1 MKFTKLLV
9 LGVLALCGANSA
21 WAVDGNVWTKP
32 TLPAV
37 TEFVSYQEVTATDDG
52 AEIYLYNVGA
62 HLFFTD
68 GNNWGTRA
76 SLLFNQSGNGD
87 GATSTMEAVGNKV
100 WFLRSDNT
108 KSEGV
113 VELKSY
119 VRSQSTIKSTFADNA
134 ASIWTDNNGGANH
147 FWQVVPA
154 EDGYYIKNADIE
166 PTLVLGWKGSYSDTR
181 LYLIDPA
188 AEGVGAVWKMVAPAV
203 YEAWAAQDDVKN
215 FIGKNDIYNAAMA
228 LKETL
233 DKAEAIEAKVAD
245 QIAVYNNTASTK
257 DELTAANT
265 AAQEAILERE
275 KEIAA
280 GDLNSATGQNPK
292 SASAF
297 IANPNFDEGSNAGW
311 KGTAPNMS
319 GDGNHKAANVAE
331 VYNNT
336 FDTYQDIAGL
346 PAGVYSLSVQAGHRG
361 SYTDYTTGSNA
372 DALPYLYVVAGDST
386 KANFSNLWSAMN
398 TESYVTKVGDKT
410 YFGTPNAEGNQK
422 VGDVTYYIP
431 NNPST
436 FRLYAEDGYYKS
448 LLFFELNGTQ
458 ARIGVKKN
466 VKATDTDWAM
476 FDSFDLQ
483 YYGAGADAYQAW
495 SDAMLKQYAIT
506 APQDGSLFT
515 QSYYDALA
523 AATVGKTAA
532 SKAEAEANI
541 AAAEAA
547 LAVVKENASL
557 WNQWAAKVDEGY
569 KMVNDNMSAVT
580 SGTVDVTIAQAL
592 LMYVASDASMGII
605 GKAVEIKEKKALTNE
620 ELVAEIATVQ
630 QLIKNFDNALK
641 NQIKAGDDVT
651 KYLKNPAFDDGA
663 GAESGWTGWHKTT
676 NSMPTT
682 GGTTDNKTAEAWSAK
697 EFDLYQVVEDAPVGV
712 YEISVQGFYRYG
724 RDDNAYNIYK
734 SQEIEYVKP
743 GSAPVYVYMN
753 DKKTPFKNIYDEE
766 SPGQDFYVSMANT
779 AEDGTPLAGAN
790 GIYQWKAIPY
800 SVQNYPADA
809 PTMFFP
815 NGMASAAVAFSAGM
829 YTQKATSLVAKQGDV
844 LRLGVK
850 GSTQQPGQSD
860 CWVIWDN
867 FKLTYKG
874 KSAEDVKPVLQEAI
888 QDAKNMLKDPETQ
901 EEKPIGK
908 DAYEQLMAAIAS
920 AEAALAS
927 NDGAKMFDELAALVS
942 VNVDASAAKFAALKS
957 AYLKFEDAVNTAEAA
972 DASEK
977 PADATIAAAWALH
990 DEVMEGMENRTMT
1003 DADADAKM
1011 KEMEEMT
1018 VKLLIPATFD
1028 IASDAQ
1034 PANATFYVTNPKY
1047 ADNADTGWTGGA
1059 AVANHEAEMF
1069 NKDFDYYQ
1077 DIENVKP
1084 GTYRLSIQGFYRAG
1098 SSLNDYKLF
1107 TEMPDSANNA
1117 FLYAVT
1123 ANGTSSAPLK
1133 RLASCAI
1140 QQTAGEAIPADWAA
1154 AKTDTIFNA
1163 NGEKV
1168 DTILTHTVVVNRMS
1182 TAEQVFAKEDAA
1194 ENYSGTSVVV
1204 KVGDDGKL
1212 RIGVKKQAR
1221 IESEW
1226 TIWTNWQLTYYGANS
1241 TLVAD
1246 GDASGI
1252 NETRGAAVVKAE
1264 YFTIGGAQV
1273 SKPGK
1278 GVAIVKQ
1285 TLSDGTVKI
1294 QKVIIK

>member
-1 MKFTKLLV
+1 MKFTKLLIM
-9 LGVLALCGANSA
+9 GVLALCGANSA

-32 TLPAV
+32 AFPSV
-37 TEFVSYQEVTATDDG
+37 PEVTTFTTYEAG
-52 AEIYLYNVGA
+52 KEVYLYNVA
-62 HLFFTD
+62 THLFYT
-68 GNNWGTRA
+68 GGTNWGTRA
-76 SLLFNQSGNGD
+76 SLVSATNGD
-87 GATSTMEAVGNKV
+87 GSGATAGEAVKGAPVTFTVTDASTQRGTDKGV
-100 WFLRSDNT
+100 
-108 KSEGV
+108 EGC

-119 VRSQSTIKSTFADNA
+119 VWKFSENRSTFAGAWDD
-134 ASIWTDNNGGANH
+134 IWVDNNTRDDR
-147 FWQVVPA
+147 FWVVKTVGDSYRIHNVNTLP
-154 EDGYYIKNADIE
+154 DKCIGWNATD
-166 PTLVLGWKGSYSDTR
+166 LK
-181 LYLIDPA
+181 LYLIDA
-188 AEGVGAVWKMVAPAV
+188 DAEGAAWKMVEADTYTAWEASLPEDLLTQLKSWLTAV
-203 YEAWAAQDDVKN
+203 DT
-215 FIGKNDIYNAAMA
+215 YNAAQT

-233 DKAEAIEAKVAD
+233 DKAEAMEAKVAD

-257 DELTAANT
+257 DQLTAANSAALT
-265 AAQEAILERE
+265 AIAERE
-275 KEIAA
+275 KEIAE
-280 GDLNSATGQNPK
+280 QNMNN
-292 SASAF
+292 ASAENPIDLTSF
-297 IANPNFDEGSNAGW
+297 IVNASYDVSKSDGWSGSVPSGYSY
-311 KGTAPNMS
+311 TAPEQYEGTTSTNP
-319 GDGNHKAANVAE
+319 
-331 VYNNT
+331 
-336 FDTYQDIAGL
+336 FDQYQDIKGL
-346 PAGVYSLSVQAGHRG
+346 NNGVYAVGVQGYAREC
-361 SYTDYTTGSNA
+361 STA
-372 DALPYLYVVAGDST
+372 DA
-386 KANFSNLWSAMN
+386 
-398 TESYVTKVGDKT
+398 
-410 YFGTPNAEGNQK
+410 
-422 VGDVTYYIP
+422 
-431 NNPST
+431 
-436 FRLYAEDGYYKS
+436 YKQW
-448 LLFFELNGTQ
+448 LNGTKNVGTVYATSDDDTQSVPLANIFEGSTSEKFGVGTEYGPDGTDKAGQSNYVPNNMQ
-458 ARIGVKKN
+458 AAATYFSNGRYKNVVFTDVTGGTLRIGLKQPSDAGMRWTMWDN
-466 VKATDTDWAM
+466 WT
-476 FDSFDLQ
+476 LI
-483 YYGAGADAYQAW
+483 YYGSGADAYQLWNDKAL
-495 SDAMLKQYAIT
+495 AGFATTLGEGVFY
-506 APQDGSLFT
+506 T
-515 QSYYDALA
+515 QSYVDALNA
-523 AATVGKTAA
+523 AITGKTATN
-532 SKAEAEANI
+532 KAEVVANI
-541 AAAEAA
+541 TAAEAA
-547 LAVVKENASL
+547 QTALAENISL
-557 WNQWAAKVDEGY
+557 WNQWNTQVEDAAKTYRNNKDANIDIDIKMDLLDYIESEEGF
-569 KMVNDNMSAVT
+569 T
-580 SGTVDVTIAQAL
+580 C
-592 LMYVASDASMGII
+592 
-605 GKAVEIKEKKALTNE
+605 KADEIKAAKNLDNEGLKAAMAELKALVDAF
-620 ELVAEIATVQ
+620 ELAV
-630 QLIKNFDNALK
+630 K

-651 KYLKNPAFDDGA
+651 RFLVNPSFDVTGD
-663 GAESGWTGWHKTT
+663 AEKGWNGWHKTT

-682 GGTTDNKTAEAWSAK
+682 GGTDDNKTAEAWSAK
-697 EFDLYQVVEDAPVGV
+697 EFDLYQEVENAPVGV

-724 RDDNAYNIYK
+724 RDDNAYNIFK
-734 SQEIEYVKP
+734 AQEVEYVKP
-743 GSAPVYVYMN
+743 KSAPVYVYMN

-779 AEDGTPLAGAN
+779 DAETGEPLKGAT

-829 YTQKATSLVAKQGDV
+829 YTQTATSLVAKQGDK

-850 GSTQQPGQSD
+850 GSTQQPDMTD

-874 KSAEDVKPVLQEAI
+874 KSAEDVKPVLAEAI
-888 QDAKNMLKDPETQ
+888 EDAKNVLKDPETQ

-908 DAYEQLMAAIAS
+908 DAYETLMAAIAS
-920 AEAALAS
+920 AEAALES
-927 NDGAKMFDELAALVS
+927 NDGAKMFDELAKLVS
-942 VNVDASAAKFAALKS
+942 VNVDASAEKFKSLKA

-972 DASEK
+972 DAASK
-977 PADATIAAAWALH
+977 PSDATIAAAWALH

-1003 DADADAKM
+1003 DADADAKI

-1018 VKLLIPATFD
+1018 KKLLVPATFD

-1034 PANATFYVTNPKY
+1034 PASATFYITNPKY

-1098 SSLNDYKLF
+1098 SSVNDFKLF
-1107 TEMPDSANNA
+1107 TEAPDSANNA

-1154 AKTDTIFNA
+1154 AKTDTIFND

-1182 TAEQVFAKEDAA
+1182 TAEQVFAKEEAA

-1221 IESEW
+1221 IETEW

-1241 TLVAD
+1241 TLNVD
-1246 GDASGI
+1246 GDPSGI
-1252 NETRGAAVVKAE
+1252 NETRGAAVAKAE

-1285 TLSDGTVKI
+1285 TMNDGSVKI